1 MPESGVRK
9 IFPDCTAIKLNINNK
24 KKKEPSNLKILKLS
38 VLSVLDERGKVK
50 TENTEY
56 IKITILKI
64 LLSKN
69 FGKWMQNKTI

>member
-1 MPESGVRK
+1 MPGSRIRT
-9 IFPDCTAIKLNINNK
+9 IFSDRTAIKLNINNK

-38 VLSVLDERGKVK
+38 VLDERGKVK

-64 LLSKN
+64 LSSKN
-69 FGKWMQNKTI
+69 FGSWMQDKTI